1 MNKAELVE
9 KVARE
14 TGQSKAV
21 TREVL
26 DNFLDA
32 VGRTLASGNK
42 IEIRGFGSFRVK
54 RRKAQVARNP
64 RTGEKVA
71 VPSRFVPSF
80 KPSKTLAEK
89 VDREK
94 K

>member
-1 MNKAELVE
+1 MNKAALVE
-9 KVARE
+9 KVAE
-14 TGQSKAV
+14 ATGQSKAV

-32 VGRTLASGNK
+32 VGDTLAAGNK

-54 RRKAQVARNP
+54 RRKAQTARNP
-64 RTGEKVA
+64 RTGEKVE

-80 KPSKTLAEK
+80 KPSRNLADK
-89 VDREK
+89 VDRK
-94 K
+94 

>member
-1 MNKAELVE
+1 MNKAELIE

-26 DNFLDA
+26 DNFIDA

-42 IEIRGFGSFRVK
+42 IEIRGFGSFRIK
-54 RRKAQVARNP
+54 RRKAQLARNP
-64 RTGEKVA
+64 RTGAKVE
-71 VPSRFVPSF
+71 VPSRFVPSL
-80 KPSKTLAEK
+80 KRWGILLEQ
-89 VDREK
+89 VDK
-94 K
+94 KK